1 MWTLRWNK
9 FKTPII
15 IFIYLFIEF
24 KCFEFLR
31 HVNHCSH
38 TVIRL
43 VSSDTEVVEVQ
54 KKCRDPLFFILCI
67 VSGPAGSQVL
77 HYNKYYEKEIHD
89 TEVFVAQG
97 SDHKNVEKSFLFS
110 YFLAPKQKN

>member
-1 MWTLRWNK
+1 MNAFFR
-9 FKTPII
+9 
-15 IFIYLFIEF
+15 FIQRIEMF
-24 KCFEFLR
+24 VSETCQSLQP
-31 HVNHCSH
+31 HSN
-38 TVIRL
+38 IGL
-43 VSSDTEVVEVQ
+43 VSSGTEVTEFQ
-54 KKCRDPLFFILCI
+54 EKCRNLLFFIILCI